1 VRTANIIQEKKMV
14 DPNRRRRRLWRQDHS
29 SSADDEWKYR
39 SEEERPLL
47 EKELELEESRIPVT
61 IQRFIL
67 EKEKIATIMTTRN
80 DAFAVNKH
88 SSNRYMDSA
97 LTRGNI
103 NLASLRSASQW
114 GGMGNNLSPSDEYS
128 ERTSALQGR
137 LKELLVFELHKDG

>member
-1 VRTANIIQEKKMV
+1 MEG
-14 DPNRRRRRLWRQDHS
+14 
-29 SSADDEWKYR
+29 EWEYR

-47 EKELELEESRIPVT
+47 IEEQELELEESRIPFT
-61 IQRFIL
+61 IQRFIQ
-67 EKEKIATIMTTRN
+67 EKEKLIATMSTRKMSSRN
-80 DAFAVNKH
+80 DAFAANKH

-114 GGMGNNLSPSDEYS
+114 GGMGNNLSPSDDYS

>member
-1 VRTANIIQEKKMV
+1 
-14 DPNRRRRRLWRQDHS
+14 
-29 SSADDEWKYR
+29 
-39 SEEERPLL
+39 LL
-47 EKELELEESRIPVT
+47 KEKELELEESRIPFT

-67 EKEKIATIMTTRN
+67 EKEKLIATMSTRNMSTRN

-103 NLASLRSASQW
+103 NLASLRSVSQW